1 MLDWFEKKASIREK
15 FKVLLWIH
23 GGLGLVGLVTTAL
36 AVTGGMSGIALI
48 AVAAA
53 AWVATVAAVL
63 VSGDRICTPYVNT
76 VERMEALA
84 AGDTNSEVRY
94 TDYEDCV
101 GRMTKAMAAFR
112 DNAVQVQKNNE
123 SQQIVVA
130 RLGEALKALSGN
142 RLDCEIRDIFP
153 PEYEALR
160 RDFNSAVVSLTDT
173 ISTVQRTANAVLTGS
188 SEIHTASDDLSR
200 RNEQQAASLEET
212 TAAMNQVTQ
221 GVNESATAAVG
232 AQHSISN
239 AHREATEG
247 GQVVDRAVHAMG
259 AIEHSAQEIRQIIGV
274 IDGIAFQTNLLALNA
289 GVEAARAGDAGKG
302 FAVVANEVRAL
313 AQRSADAAKDI
324 SALIT
329 ASSEQVENGVK
340 LVGET
345 GELLSKIVARI
356 GEVNA
361 QISGIAESAQ
371 SQAASLTQVNAAMGE
386 LDQVTQQ
393 NAAMVEEASAATR
406 SLSDEAR
413 ELSMVVGQFRFNG
426 GAAPVQKART
436 AKPASAAKPAS
447 TPRPAPRKAPPPP
460 PAFDGNLALKSD
472 PSEDWSEF

>member
-1 MLDWFEKKASIREK
+1 MLEWFEKKAPIREK
-15 FKVLLWIH
+15 FKTLLIVH
-23 GGLGLVGLVTTAL
+23 TGLGLIGLATTAA
-36 AVTGGMSGIALI
+36 AVYSDLPAILLMAIAALTC
-48 AVAAA
+48 AAIT
-53 AWVATVAAVL
+53 ATVL
-63 VSGDRICTPYVNT
+63 VSGERICTPYVNT
-76 VERMEALA
+76 VGRMEALA
-84 AGDTNSEVRY
+84 AGDTSSEVLY

-112 DNAVQVQKNNE
+112 DNAVQVQKNHE
-123 SQQIVVA
+123 GQELVVA
-130 RLGEALKALSGN
+130 RLGQALKALSNN
-142 RLDCEIRDIFP
+142 RLDCEIRETFP
-153 PEYEALR
+153 AEYEALR
-160 RDFNSAVVSLTDT
+160 QDFNRAVESLTDT

-221 GVNESATAAVG
+221 GVNETATSAVG
-232 AQHSISN
+232 AQNTISN

-247 GQVVDRAVHAMG
+247 GAVVDRAVQAMG
-259 AIEHSAQEIRQIIGV
+259 AIEHSAQEISQIIGV

-324 SALIT
+324 GALIT
-329 ASSEQVENGVK
+329 ASTEQVESGVK

-345 GELLSKIVARI
+345 GELLSKIMTRI
-356 GEVNA
+356 SDVNE
-361 QISGIAESAQ
+361 QIAGIAETSQ
-371 SQAASLTQVNAAMGE
+371 SQAAGLSQVNTAMSE

-406 SLSDEAR
+406 SLADEAR
-413 ELSMVVGQFRFNG
+413 ELSHVVGRFSFS
-426 GAAPVQKART
+426 GAKAPVQT
-436 AKPASAAKPAS
+436 VTAAKSAKS
-447 TPRPAPRKAPPPP
+447 PRPAAARPA
-460 PAFDGNLALKSD
+460 PAFEGNLALKQA
-472 PSEDWSEF
+472 PATEDWSEF

>member
-1 MLDWFEKKASIREK
+1 MLDWFEKKAPIREK
-15 FKVLLWIH
+15 FKALLIVH
-23 GGLGLVGLVTTAL
+23 TGLGLVCLATTVM
-36 AVTGGMSGIALI
+36 AVSGTLPGVALI
-48 AVAAA
+48 AMAGAACA
-53 AWVATVAAVL
+53 AIFATVL
-63 VSGDRICTPYVNT
+63 ISGERICTPYVNT
-76 VERMEALA
+76 VVRMEALA
-84 AGDTNSEVRY
+84 AGDTRSEVQY

-101 GRMTKAMAAFR
+101 GRMTKAMSAFR
-112 DNAVQVQKNNE
+112 DNAVQVEKNAE
-123 SQQIVVA
+123 SQKVVVN
-130 RLGEALKALSGN
+130 RLGEALKSLSGN
-142 RLDCEIRDIFP
+142 RLDCEIREVFP
-153 PEYEALR
+153 GEYEALR
-160 RDFNSAVVSLTDT
+160 QDFNRAVTSLTDT
-173 ISTVQRTANAVLTGS
+173 ISTVQRTASAVLTGA

-247 GQVVDRAVHAMG
+247 GEVVDRAVHAMG

-329 ASSEQVENGVK
+329 ASSEQVESGVK

-345 GELLSKIVARI
+345 GALLSKIVARI

-361 QISGIAESAQ
+361 QISGIAESSQ

-413 ELSMVVGQFRFNG
+413 ELSLVVGQFRFSSS
-426 GAAPVQKART
+426 AAPVQKLSAP
-436 AKPASAAKPAS
+436 KPVS
-447 TPRPAPRKAPPPP
+447 TPRPATRKAPPP